1 MEAHFADDW
10 CTLMIA
16 RGFYFSCNING
27 LLHLLLFRCT
37 LEKMVL
43 VPLVGVKGRVVAGDW
58 GGGVANPPV
67 DPPVAGGSVKGVI
80 WEPTFLGEALPGRR
94 DVLRLHQ
101 RFLSIIP
108 LTDGSYSFVQR
119 ARRRLMS
126 RHPVNRR

>member
-43 VPLVGVKGRVVAGDW
+43 VPLVGFELTTYRLQ
-58 GGGVANPPV
+58 GGCSTPEL
-67 DPPVAGGSVKGVI
+67 K
-80 WEPTFLGEALPGRR
+80 
-94 DVLRLHQ
+94 RL
-101 RFLSIIP
+101 
-108 LTDGSYSFVQR
+108 
-119 ARRRLMS
+119 
-126 RHPVNRR
+126 